1 MILKTQKQ
9 TVKAELVAD
18 GLETPWG
25 LAFLPDGRLL
35 VTERPGNLR
44 IIDKGALS
52 EPVKGTPKVHV
63 QQDGGMFDVEVHPNY
78 ARNGWIYLAYSE
90 VRPGFRAAAAIRGA
104 PDSRRAAW
112 SRPRAAD
119 SVDDGHHPRQAQQAT
134 TSGLM
139 QQVIFRGPPE
149 LYTPSG
155 THFGLRF
162 LFDREGHLFYSIGD
176 RGVMQN
182 SQDLSNPHREDPSH
196 Q

>member
-52 EPVKGTPKVHV
+52 EPVKGTPKTHV

-90 VRPGFRAAAAIRGA
+90 VRPGFVPPRLRGA
-104 PDSRRAAW
+104 PNSRRGAW
-112 SRPRAAD
+112 SPPRAAD
-119 SVDDGHHPRQAQQAT
+119 SVDDGHHPRQAQQAKR
-134 TSGLM
+134 M
-139 QQVIFRGPPE
+139 V
-149 LYTPSG
+149 
-155 THFGLRF
+155 
-162 LFDREGHLFYSIGD
+162 
-176 RGVMQN
+176 
-182 SQDLSNPHREDPSH
+182 
-196 Q
+196 